1 MTFSQFFE
9 APVTNSC
16 SCQYYLT
23 AIDHSRFSRQTFFDT
38 PVFKSFSRIIL
49 QNNMPYFYFL
59 LQPSSALILW
69 NIANGNF
76 QTAMFHPLTQ
86 NSSKVPL
93 WYLSAMKDMSS
104 ETVTLWLVWNL
115 VGDLAD
121 PHIALVSVS
130 FSSLIKKIKSIS
142 TVNND
147 RLAVLIG
154 LNILSHN
161 LLFSWDQSQK
171 YLYIKKKECL
181 RMTLSCSGF
190 VCETL
195 WNVLECLKVSAS
207 MTRLGKK
214 KQTLLVWFHRW
225 LYWLSLGIRISPFL
239 TPTHYEQDLIAAL
252 GLLLKLPREL
262 ASKLFKEQ
270 FSS

>member
-23 AIDHSRFSRQTFFDT
+23 PIDHSRFSRQSFFDT

-76 QTAMFHPLTQ
+76 ETAMFHPLTQ

-93 WYLSAMKDMSS
+93 WYLSAMKDMTS
-104 ETVTLWLVWNL
+104 EAVTLWLVWNL

-130 FSSLIKKIKSIS
+130 FSSLIKKKKIKSIS

-171 YLYIKKKECL
+171 YLYIKKRNFL
-181 RMTLSCSGF
+181 GWLWVVLALYVRGF
-190 VCETL
+190 GM
-195 WNVLECLKVSAS
+195 LEGVSAYD
-207 MTRLGKK
+207 TFRKK
-214 KQTLLVWFHRW
+214 RNKPCWYTVGCTG
-225 LYWLSLGIRISPFL
+225 SV
-239 TPTHYEQDLIAAL
+239 YEL
-252 GLLLKLPREL
+252 E
-262 ASKLFKEQ
+262 
-270 FSS
+270 